1 MAHPL
6 FPHLFSPLT
15 IGSITVK
22 NRIVMP
28 PIGTRLLEDESKGW
42 FRRMAAYYEERARGG
57 IGMVTVSEMPAH
69 PTGFTGAYMSEID
82 ERHIPFLRELAD
94 RVHAHDCKVL
104 QMIHHVG
111 RQHNPLYSQ
120 REGWAPS
127 PLRGP
132 GARELPHEMEEE
144 EIQEL
149 IACYARISW
158 VLQQAGFDGV
168 ELQGAHGFLL
178 ASFLSPQSNRR
189 TDRYGGSLENRV
201 RIIREIAEAIRRRCG
216 RDFVLGTTLSGDELT
231 PGGLTIEDAQQIARI
246 WDDDEQLD
254 YISVRIGNFAAVPIW
269 IGDMAVPRAA
279 AAHLA
284 GAVRSVVRR
293 LKVFATLKIDTPQE
307 AERVLASGQADM
319 VSMGRATLADPELP
333 HKAATGR
340 IDDIVG
346 CIHCNQGCIA
356 RVINGL
362 PIECT
367 VNPAAGYEATLGKLT
382 LQPAAR
388 KKHIVVVGGGPAG
401 MKAAE
406 LAAERGHRVT
416 LFEKEPQL
424 GGQVNIAQRAPN
436 RHELQEAT
444 RYLTHR
450 VRTLGVDVR
459 LGTTATVDS
468 VLAAVPD
475 AVVVA
480 TGSVPVLPTIPGVE
494 APWVFTAV
502 QVLQGQAI
510 LGQRVLLY
518 DCGDGHWKFV
528 STAEYLLAQGKQV
541 ELVTPL
547 FIAGA
552 DIPFNSI
559 PSLYRRLYAAGA
571 MITPLHLLTAIR
583 QDEVT
588 LTHVFSKKEVA
599 RTDVDAVVLAT
610 DNQADNALYRQLK
623 GRVKELY
630 MAGDCVAPRKLDIAI
645 REGFMVGRSL

>member
-28 PIGTRLLEDESKGW
+28 PIGTRLLEDASKGW

-57 IGMVTVSEMPAH
+57 IGMVTVSEMPSH

-82 ERHIPFLRELAD
+82 ERHIPYLRELAE

-127 PLRGP
+127 ALRGP

-144 EIQEL
+144 EIHEL

-178 ASFLSPQSNRR
+178 ASFVSPQSNKR
-189 TDRYGGSLENRV
+189 TDRYGGSLENRL
-201 RIIREIAEAIRRRCG
+201 RIIREIVDAIRQRCG
-216 RDFVLGTTLSGDELT
+216 RDFVLGTTLSGDELSQ
-231 PGGLTIEDAQQIARI
+231 GGLTIEDSQQIARLL
-246 WDDDEQLD
+246 DDDGQLD

-293 LKVFATLKIDTPQE
+293 LKVFSTLKIDTPQE
-307 AERVLASGQADM
+307 AERILASGQADM

-333 HKAATGR
+333 RKAEAGHV
-340 IDDIVG
+340 DDICG

-356 RVINGL
+356 RVMIGL

-367 VNPAAGYEATLGKLT
+367 VNPAAGYEATLGKHT
-382 LQPAAR
+382 IQPAAR
-388 KKHIVVVGGGPAG
+388 KKHVVIIGGGPAG

-416 LFEKEPQL
+416 LFEKDQQL

-444 RYLTHR
+444 RYLIHR
-450 VRTLGVDVR
+450 MRTLGVDVR
-459 LGTTATVDS
+459 LGTKATVEA
-468 VLAAVPD
+468 VLAAAPD

-480 TGSVPVLPTIPGVE
+480 TGSVPVSPAIPGVE
-494 APWVFTAV
+494 SPGVFTSV
-502 QVLQGQAI
+502 QVLQGHELPGRQ
-510 LGQRVLLY
+510 VLLY

-583 QDEVT
+583 QGEVT
-588 LTHVFSKKEVA
+588 LTHVFSRKEVV
-599 RTDVDAVVLAT
+599 RTGVDAVVLAN

-623 GRVKELY
+623 GRVKELH

-645 REGFMVGRSL
+645 REGFMVGRGL

>member
-1 MAHPL
+1 MAHSQ

-28 PIGTRLLEDESKGW
+28 PIGTRLLEDESQGW
-42 FRRMAAYYEERARGG
+42 FRRMAAYYEARARGG
-57 IGMVTVSEMPAH
+57 IGMVTVSEMPSH

-82 ERHIPFLRELAD
+82 ERHIPLLRELAD
-94 RVHAHDCKVL
+94 RVHAHGCKVL

-127 PLRGP
+127 ALRGP
-132 GARELPHEMEEE
+132 GARELPHETEEE

-168 ELQGAHGFLL
+168 ELQAAHGFLL
-178 ASFLSPQSNRR
+178 ACFVSPQSNTR

-201 RIIREIAEAIRRRCG
+201 RIIREIVEAIRRRCG

-231 PGGLTIEDAQQIARI
+231 QGGLTIEDSQQIARLL
-246 WDDDEQLD
+246 DDDGQLD

-269 IGDMAVPRAA
+269 IGDMAVPKAA

-293 LKVFATLKIDTPQE
+293 LKVFSTLKIDTPQE
-307 AERVLASGQADM
+307 AERILASGQADM

-333 HKAATGR
+333 RKAEAGR
-340 IDDIVG
+340 IDDIAG

-356 RVINGL
+356 RVMIGL

-367 VNPAAGYEATLGKLT
+367 VNPAAGYEATLGKHT
-382 LQPAAR
+382 MQPAAR
-388 KKHIVVVGGGPAG
+388 KKHVVIIGGGPAG

-416 LFEKEPQL
+416 LFEKEQQL
-424 GGQVNIAQRAPN
+424 GGQVNIAHRAPN

-444 RYLTHR
+444 RYLIHR
-450 VRTLGVDVR
+450 MRTLGVDVR
-459 LGTTATVDS
+459 LGATATVDS
-468 VLAAVPD
+468 VLAAAPD

-480 TGSVPVLPTIPGVE
+480 TGSTPVFPMIPGVE
-494 APWVFTAV
+494 SASVLTSV
-502 QVLQGQAI
+502 QVLQGQEAP
-510 LGQRVLLY
+510 GRRVVLY

-528 STAEYLLAQGKQV
+528 STAEHLLAQGKQV

-552 DIPFNSI
+552 DIPFNSV
-559 PSLYRRLYAAGA
+559 PALYRRLYKAGA
-571 MITPLHLLTAIR
+571 TITPAHMLTAIR
-583 QDEVT
+583 QGEVT
-588 LTHVFSKKEVA
+588 LTHVFSKKEVV
-599 RTDVDAVVLAT
+599 RTNVDVVVLAN
-610 DNQADNALYRQLK
+610 DNRAENSLYRQLK
-623 GRVKELY
+623 GKVAELH

>member
-1 MAHPL
+1 MHQQFPL
-6 FPHLFSPLT
+6 LFSPLT
-15 IGSITVK
+15 IGSIMVK

-42 FRRMAAYYEERARGG
+42 FRRMAAYYEERAKGG
-57 IGMVTVSEMPAH
+57 IGMVTVSEMPSH

-82 ERHIPFLRELAD
+82 ERHIPYLRELAE

-149 IACYARISW
+149 IACYTRISW

-178 ASFLSPQSNRR
+178 ASFVSPQSNKR
-189 TDRYGGSLENRV
+189 TDRYGGNVENRL
-201 RIIREIAEAIRRRCG
+201 RIIREIVAAIRQRCG

-231 PGGLTIEDAQQIARI
+231 QGGLTIEDSQQIARLL
-246 WDDDEQLD
+246 DDDGQLD

-293 LKVFATLKIDTPQE
+293 LKVFSTLKIDTPQE
-307 AERVLASGQADM
+307 AERILASGQADM

-333 HKAATGR
+333 RKAETGR
-340 IDDIVG
+340 VDDICG

-356 RVINGL
+356 RVMIGL

-367 VNPAAGYEATLGKLT
+367 VNPAAGYEATLGKHT
-382 LQPAAR
+382 IQPAAR
-388 KKHIVVVGGGPAG
+388 KKHVVIIGGGPAG

-416 LFEKEPQL
+416 LFEKDQQL
-424 GGQVNIAQRAPN
+424 GGQVNIAHRAPN

-444 RYLTHR
+444 RSLIHR
-450 VRTLGVDVR
+450 MRTLGVDVH
-459 LGTTATVDS
+459 LETTATVDL
-468 VLAAVPD
+468 VAVAAPD

-480 TGSVPVLPTIPGVE
+480 TGSVPVLPAIPGVE
-494 APWVFTAV
+494 SPWAFTAV
-502 QVLQGQAI
+502 QVLQGQEI
-510 LGQRVLLY
+510 PGQRVLLY

-552 DIPFNSI
+552 DIPFNSV
-559 PSLYRRLYAAGA
+559 PALYRRLYKAGA
-571 MITPLHLLTAIR
+571 TITPVHMLTAIR
-583 QDEVT
+583 QGGAT
-588 LTHVFSKKEVA
+588 LTHVFSKKEVV
-599 RTDVDAVVLAT
+599 RTQVDAVVVAN
-610 DNQADNALYRQLK
+610 DNQAENTLYRQLK

-645 REGFMVGRSL
+645 REGFMVGRSV